1 MNTNCRKDEAY
12 YSKWEYLRNREK
24 RLLKTAKLT
33 TNQKNF
39 KAWQKAYRK
48 LSEHENSF

>member
-1 MNTNCRKDEAY
+1 MNTNCRKDESY

-33 TNQKNF
+33 HNPKVI
-39 KAWQKAYRK
+39 KAWQNACRK